1 MIGYPVDSAG
11 PEHHNVGVG
20 RELLGHVR
28 WLTSL
33 MKSVHGVT
41 VRLDLGHWF
50 IELPVEAMFRLAMA

>member
-1 MIGYPVDSAG
+1 MIGYPVDGAG

-33 MKSVHGVT
+33 MNSVHASPA
-41 VRLDLGHWF
+41 RLDLGHRF
-50 IELPVEAMFRLAMA
+50 IELPVEAAFRLAMA